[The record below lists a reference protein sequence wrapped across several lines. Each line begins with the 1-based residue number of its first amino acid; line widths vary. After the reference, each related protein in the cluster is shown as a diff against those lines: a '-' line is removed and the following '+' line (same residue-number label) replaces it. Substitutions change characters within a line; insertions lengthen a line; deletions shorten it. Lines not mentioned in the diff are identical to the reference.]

1 MVQES
6 REIDLRERM
15 EGQANGGE
23 DNLDPIP
30 QNLKCHTFIDI

>member
-1 MVQES
+1 MGQES

-23 DNLDPIP
+23 DNLDLSLI
-30 QNLKCHTFIDI
+30 HI